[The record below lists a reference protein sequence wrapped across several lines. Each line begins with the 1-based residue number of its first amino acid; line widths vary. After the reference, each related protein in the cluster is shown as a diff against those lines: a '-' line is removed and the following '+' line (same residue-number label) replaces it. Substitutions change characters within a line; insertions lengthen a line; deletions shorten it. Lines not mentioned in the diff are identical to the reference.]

1 MKKLFVLFA
10 AVLILVSCK
19 KQDVGPRNI
28 NNTYITIIGDT
39 TIHNGPV
46 NPNPTNPTNPTTMPE
61 FGTLIDS
68 VSISSNSDTS
78 NGVWVSNAKAVIRSL
93 GARELPSFPY
103 GANTI
108 GAEFRIEFVLNVN
121 RQITFSNDQS
131 LQVTPITTEQ
141 VGISKNMLITSI
153 DANHAKITMSTIVMR
168 NANAA
173 PVPTKAFVENFY
185 YFIDGVPNAAA
196 INLSTNQINLFKKEV
211 STSNL

>member
-10 AVLILVSCK
+10 AVLILAACK
-19 KQDVGPRNI
+19 KRDLGPKNI

-39 TIHNGPV
+39 TTHS
-46 NPNPTNPTNPTTMPE
+46 NPTNPTMPE

-68 VSISSNSDTS
+68 VSIATSSDTT
-78 NGVWVSNAKAVIRSL
+78 NGVWVSNASASIRSL
-93 GARELPSFPY
+93 GASELPSFPY
-103 GANTI
+103 GASTI
-108 GAEFRIEFVLNVN
+108 GVEFRIEFVLNVS

-131 LQVTPITTEQ
+131 LQVTPITAEQ
-141 VGISKNMLITSI
+141 VGISKNMLVTSI

-168 NANAA
+168 NSNIA
-173 PVPTKAFVENFY
+173 PVATRAFVENFY
-185 YFIDGVPNAAA
+185 YFVDGVPRAVA